1 MSAVNNECIVNVTL
15 WTKEAHTR
23 RKPNLCL
30 HFLSKKTP
38 LHALLESSTLPLLF
52 SCPSMKHDVDDPLIY
67 LTADILIQN
76 YPNTVNARWH
86 EAKSV
91 DVIDHRTTDQTQK
104 STKFEHRN
112 IVRLQSVCGLLFST
126 SRQWK

>member
-1 MSAVNNECIVNVTL
+1 
-15 WTKEAHTR
+15 
-23 RKPNLCL
+23 
-30 HFLSKKTP
+30 
-38 LHALLESSTLPLLF
+38 
-52 SCPSMKHDVDDPLIY
+52 MKHDVDDPLIY

-104 STKFEHRN
+104 STKFEHEN
-112 IVRLQSVCGLLFST
+112 NVR
-126 SRQWK
+126 